1 MRPQCA
7 HAARRKLLY
16 LRGVVLLGL
25 LLPTGRAAVG
35 EGMIY
40 AQVTPPITS
49 SGLSPQISVPTML
62 PKGQINYNI
71 SGRTKPGNRANLSH
85 NFGNFNVAN
94 NNIVNF
100 LNDSRLLHP
109 TCSVAA
115 PAGTFRISLAQYK
128 PPALSRTL

>member
-7 HAARRKLLY
+7 HPARRKLLY
-16 LRGVVLLGL
+16 LRGVVLFGL

-49 SGLSPQISVPTML
+49 SGLSTQICGPTTL
-62 PKGQINYNI
+62 PNGQINDNI
-71 SGRTKPGNRANLSH
+71 SGRTKPGNGANLSH
-85 NFGNFNVAN
+85 SFGNFNIAN
-94 NNIVNF
+94 HNIVNF
-100 LNDSRLLHP
+100 LNDSGLLHP

-115 PAGTFRISLAQYK
+115 PAETFRISLAQNK